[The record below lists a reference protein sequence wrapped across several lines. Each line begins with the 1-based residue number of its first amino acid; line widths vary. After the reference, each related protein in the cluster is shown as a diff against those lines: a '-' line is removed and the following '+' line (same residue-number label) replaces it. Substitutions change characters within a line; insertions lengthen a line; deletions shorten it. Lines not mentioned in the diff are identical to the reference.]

1 MTGSLVSNL
10 EDNLTINMVT
20 QFKKEEF
27 AVERL
32 QADRAFV
39 EKKDGG
45 QFVAQPTIHK
55 VSSKYF
61 APLPANEDAR
71 LEALRLYD
79 INGEDEEI
87 FNNLVR
93 LAAHTC
99 HSPIAALTFVKS
111 RELVYK
117 SKLCPVP
124 LANDRNGSFCSW
136 AILNPEIFIVQDST
150 RDERFKTGSLIAL
163 NHTIRFYAG
172 VPLATPEGYLIGTLN
187 VMDLKSRELNR
198 IQIEALETLASSVM
212 AHLNIK
218 RRNFELR
225 SALSHRSQLEQQLRR
240 HTDLIKRV
248 EREKDQLSS
257 INAILEKQTT
267 EHQEVIESL
276 SEREEHY
283 SLVVNSTNDGLWDW
297 DLGTNQISYCYRW
310 KKMLGY
316 AQEEIGKSPQEWFK
330 RIHPDDVETVESE
343 ITAHLMGLTPQFQNE
358 HRIRHRDGKYRWILC
373 RGMAIWETNRE
384 AYRMAGSITDITEQK
399 EAEELLVYN
408 AFHDSLTGL
417 PNRTLF
423 MNKLKRA
430 LARISEGDDYLFAI
444 LFLDLDRF
452 KVIND
457 SLGHHVG
464 DQLLIALSKRLEAAI
479 RPGDMVARL
488 GGDEFAIIL
497 DRIKSVDDATHAAA
511 RIQQDLVAPFKL
523 SGHEVVVSA
532 SIGISHN
539 LVPYNSPE
547 EFIRNADI
555 AMYRAKEQGRGSF
568 ELFDMGMQERVSER
582 LQLEVDL
589 RRALSRQEFQVH
601 FQPIISLDNW
611 CIMGFEAL
619 ARWKHPEK
627 GFISPLKFIPI
638 AEETGL
644 IIEIGSWVL
653 QESCRQIRQWQ
664 DMYPSDPPLFIS
676 VNLSG
681 VQFCDPNLISTI
693 KGILSE
699 TGINAGSLKI
709 EITESA
715 IIENIEAATAIL
727 NRIKALGI
735 KISLDDFGTGY
746 SSLSYLHRFPID
758 TLKIDRSFITAM
770 NMAKNAE
777 IVSTILTLA
786 KNLGMDVIAEGVET
800 REQIIKLTDMK
811 CEYVQGFML
820 SKPMDGRSMS
830 LLIAETHQKGMGQH
844 AHTESIEA

>member
-1 MTGSLVSNL
+1 MTGALVSKV
-10 EDNLTINMVT
+10 EDNSTINMVP
-20 QFKKEEF
+20 QFKKDEF
-27 AVERL
+27 AVAEL
-32 QADRAFV
+32 QAD
-39 EKKDGG
+39 KKTTEGQSFAAPGG
-45 QFVAQPTIHK
+45 LPKGIT
-55 VSSKYF
+55 KYY
-61 APLPANEDAR
+61 APLPANEEAR

-79 INGEDEEI
+79 INDEDEGL
-87 FNNLVR
+87 FSNLVR

-99 HSPIAALTFVKS
+99 HSPIAAVTFVEAE
-111 RELVYK
+111 RLLYK
-117 SKLCPVP
+117 SKLCPIP
-124 LANDRNGSFCSW
+124 LSASRNGSFCSW
-136 AILNPEIFIVQDST
+136 AILNPHTFMVQDAA
-150 RDERFKTGSLIAL
+150 RDERFNASHLSLSDYAV
-163 NHTIRFYAG
+163 RFYAG
-172 VPLATPEGYLIGTLN
+172 VPLATPEGYMIGTLN
-187 VMDLKSRELNR
+187 VMDLKTRELNK
-198 IQIEALETLASSVM
+198 IQLEALETLAAAVM
-212 AHLNIK
+212 AHLNLK
-218 RRNFELR
+218 RKQLELK
-225 SALSHRSQLEQQLRR
+225 SAFSHRSQLEQQLSR

-248 EREKDQLSS
+248 EREKEQLSN

-267 EHQEVIESL
+267 EHQEAIESL
-276 SEREEHY
+276 SEREERY

-297 DLGTNQISYCYRW
+297 DLGTNQINFCYRW
-310 KKMLGY
+310 KKMIGY
-316 AQEEIGKSPQEWFK
+316 AQEEIGTSPQEWFK

-343 ITAHLMGLTPQFQNE
+343 ITAHLLGLTPQFQNE
-358 HRIRHRDGKYRWILC
+358 HRLRHRNDKYRWILC
-373 RGMAIWETNRE
+373 RGMAIWETSRE

-399 EAEELLVYN
+399 EAEEQLLHN
-408 AFHDSLTGL
+408 AYHDSLTGL

-497 DRIKSVDDATHAAA
+497 DRIKSINDATQAAA
-511 RIQQDLVAPFKL
+511 RIQQDLIAPFKL
-523 SGHEVVVSA
+523 SGHEVVISA
-532 SIGISHN
+532 SIGISHS

-555 AMYRAKEQGRGSF
+555 AMYRAKEHGRGSF

-589 RRALSRQEFQVH
+589 RRALNRQEFQVH

-611 CIMGFEAL
+611 CITGFEAL
-619 ARWKHPEK
+619 ARWKHPDK
-627 GFISPLKFIPI
+627 GYITPLKFIPI
-638 AEETGL
+638 AEETGQ
-644 IIEIGSWVL
+644 IIEIGLWVL
-653 QESCRQIRQWQ
+653 HESCKQIRKWQ
-664 DMYPSDPPLFIS
+664 QVYPSNPPLTIS

-681 VQFCDPNLISTI
+681 VQFCDINLIDNI
-693 KGILSE
+693 KKILSE
-699 TGINAGSLKI
+699 TGLDASGLKI

-715 IIENIEAATAIL
+715 IIENIEAATDIL
-727 NRIKALGI
+727 NRLKELGI
-735 KISLDDFGTGY
+735 KILLDDFGTGY

-758 TLKIDRSFITAM
+758 TLKIDRSFVTAM
-770 NMAKNAE
+770 NMEKNAE

-800 REQIIKLTDMK
+800 REQIMKLTEMK

-820 SKPMDGRSMS
+820 SKPMDGKAMS
-830 LLIAETHQKGMGQH
+830 SLIEDTYQKGIGQH
-844 AHTESIEA
+844 PKPASE

>member
-1 MTGSLVSNL
+1 MVMTGTLVSKV
-10 EDNLTINMVT
+10 EDNSTINLMT
-20 QFKKEEF
+20 QFKKDEF

-32 QADRAFV
+32 KTDRSTGETTEA
-39 EKKDGG
+39 G
-45 QFVAQPTIHK
+45 QFAAKPAIYK
-55 VSSKYF
+55 VSSKYL

-79 INGEDEEI
+79 INYEDEEI

-99 HSPIAALTFVKS
+99 HSPIAALTFVES
-111 RELVYK
+111 RQLIYK
-117 SKLCPVP
+117 SKLCPIP
-124 LANDRNGSFCSW
+124 LTNDRNGSFCSW
-136 AILNPEIFIVQDST
+136 AILNPQTFIVQDST
-150 RDERFKTGSLIAL
+150 RDERFKTSPLVAKDYI
-163 NHTIRFYAG
+163 IRFYAG

-187 VMDLKSRELNR
+187 VMDLKSRELNK

-218 RRNFELR
+218 RKNFELR
-225 SALSHRSQLEQQLRR
+225 SALSHRSQLEKQVLR

-248 EREKDQLSS
+248 EREKEQLSS

-267 EHQEVIESL
+267 EHQEAIESL
-276 SEREEHY
+276 SEREERY

-310 KKMLGY
+310 KKMIGY
-316 AQEEIGKSPQEWFK
+316 AQEEIGKSTQEWFK

-343 ITAHLMGLTPQFQNE
+343 ITAHLLGLTPQFQNE
-358 HRIRHRDGKYRWILC
+358 HRIRHRDGRYRWILC
-373 RGMAIWETNRE
+373 RGMAVWETNRE

-399 EAEELLVYN
+399 EAEELLVHN

-430 LARISEGDDYLFAI
+430 LTRISEGDDYLFAI

-539 LVPYNSPE
+539 LVPYGSPE

-611 CIMGFEAL
+611 CIVGFEAL

-653 QESCRQIRQWQ
+653 HESCKQIRQWQ
-664 DMYPSDPPLFIS
+664 EMYPSNPPLSIS

-681 VQFCDPNLISTI
+681 VQFCDPNLITNI
-693 KGILSE
+693 KYILAE
-699 TGINAGSLKI
+699 TGLNAGSLKI

-727 NRIKALGI
+727 NRIKELGI

-786 KNLGMDVIAEGVET
+786 KNLGMDVVAEGVET
-800 REQIIKLTDMK
+800 REQIIQLTDMK

-820 SKPMDGRSMS
+820 SKPMNGKSMS
-830 LLIAETHQKGMGQH
+830 VLIGETYQKGIGQH
-844 AHTESIEA
+844 SVDRKD